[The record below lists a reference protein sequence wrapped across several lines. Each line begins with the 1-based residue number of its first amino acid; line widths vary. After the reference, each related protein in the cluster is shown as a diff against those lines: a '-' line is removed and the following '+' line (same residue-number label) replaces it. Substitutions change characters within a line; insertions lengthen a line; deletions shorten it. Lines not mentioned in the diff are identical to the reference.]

1 MRKSRLKLSTIII
14 LLVCLV
20 VLVSLLITD
29 LLITD
34 YTGENIRNQL
44 EEKATI
50 ISRTVA
56 ESQIVKKGLQ
66 GEVDQDKIQEY
77 AMTIQEKSN
86 VLFVVVMDMN
96 GIRMSHPVPGRIGKH
111 FVGGDEDRVL
121 QGEEYISTSMGTLG
135 KSLRAFTP
143 IYDENQKQ
151 IGAVAVGISLK
162 AVQDSIQ
169 QSHKRVIIGSIFG
182 MLVGIIGAFLL
193 AKYIKSSLFGLEPH
207 VIARIHEE
215 RNRMLYSVREGII
228 AIDKEN
234 TIVLV
239 NKSAR
244 QIFQRA
250 GLMNQEPVGMKSNDF
265 LPGTMLNQ
273 VLKEEVTDL
282 DEEQTING
290 VSIITNRVPL
300 VVKDQVVGAIAT
312 FRDKTEVNQLAE
324 QLTGVQT
331 YANALRAQSH
341 EFMNQLHVL
350 LGLIKME
357 DYEEVN
363 HFISKLVQHQAHEVG
378 NVTSYIKDPTV
389 AGFMIGK
396 MSAARESHVHLT
408 IECKTEIPQPENSE
422 NSHDLITI
430 LGNLIDNAV
439 DSVWG
444 STQKQI
450 DVSLSYID
458 ELLTIKVA
466 DTGKGILQNT
476 YEEIFQKGVS
486 TKEGNHRGFGL
497 YLTKQS
503 VEKMEGSI
511 DVDSDAEQG
520 TTFTLIIP
528 YESGGGVSE
537 RDQGSNCRG

>member
-408 IECKTEIPQPENSE
+408 IECKTEIPQPKNSE

>member
-1 MRKSRLKLSTIII
+1 MPKPRFKLSTIIL

-34 YTGENIRNQL
+34 STSKNIHDQL
-44 EEKATI
+44 EEKAAI
-50 ISRTVA
+50 VSRTVA
-56 ESQIVKKGLQ
+56 ESQVVKKGLQ

-77 AMTIQEKSN
+77 AMTIQEETN

-96 GIRMSHPVPGRIGKH
+96 GIRKSHPEPDRIGRH
-111 FVGGDEDRVL
+111 FVGGDEGRVL
-121 QGEEYISTSMGTLG
+121 QGEEYISSSTGTLG

-143 IYDENQKQ
+143 IYDQNQNQ
-151 IGAVAVGISLK
+151 IGAVAVGISLQ

-169 QSHKRVIIGSIFG
+169 QSHKRVIIGSIAG
-182 MLVGIIGAFLL
+182 VLVGIIGAIFL
-193 AKYIKSSLFGLEPH
+193 ARYIKNSLFGLEPH
-207 VIARIHEE
+207 AIARIHEE
-215 RNRMLYSVREGII
+215 RNRMLHSVREGII
-228 AIDKEN
+228 AIDKEA

-244 QIFQRA
+244 QIFQKA
-250 GLMNQEPVGMKSNDF
+250 GLMDQEPVGMKINDF
-265 LPGTMLNQ
+265 LPGTMLQ
-273 VLKEEVTDL
+273 HVLDEEITEL

-300 VVKDQVVGAIAT
+300 VVQDQVVGAIAT

-324 QLTGVQT
+324 QLTGVQM
-331 YANALRAQSH
+331 YADTLRAQSH

-363 HFISKLVQHQAHEVG
+363 HFISKLVHHQAHEVG
-378 NVTSYIKDPTV
+378 NVTRHIKDPAL

-396 MSAARESHVHLT
+396 MSAARESHVHLS
-408 IECKTEIPQPENSE
+408 IECETEIPQPKDPENTHE
-422 NSHDLITI
+422 LITI
-430 LGNLIDNAV
+430 LGNLIDNAI
-439 DSVWG
+439 DSVWE
-444 STQKQI
+444 SIQKQI
-450 DVSLSYID
+450 DVRLSYID
-458 ELLTIKVA
+458 ELLTITVM
-466 DTGKGILQNT
+466 DTGSGIPEDKQ
-476 YEEIFQKGVS
+476 EDIFHKGVS
-486 TKEGNHRGFGL
+486 SKEGNHRGFGL

-511 DVDSDAEQG
+511 DIESNSEHG

-528 YESGGGVSE
+528 FEAGGE
-537 RDQGSNCRG
+537 RT